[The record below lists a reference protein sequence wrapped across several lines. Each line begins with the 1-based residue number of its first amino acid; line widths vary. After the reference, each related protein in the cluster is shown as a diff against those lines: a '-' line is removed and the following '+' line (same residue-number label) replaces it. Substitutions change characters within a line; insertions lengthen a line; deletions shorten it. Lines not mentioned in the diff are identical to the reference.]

1 MRRRTLAQ
9 LVVVGML
16 LALVSGGTG
25 AQGAA
30 EPGVVH
36 FTAAGDW
43 GSNANTRAVLAG
55 MDAQNPDLT
64 LAVGDLSYGVTG
76 QEQAWCD
83 MVTGILGAGY
93 PFELLAGNHES
104 NGQNGNINDFSACLP
119 NQLPG
124 VVGTYG
130 RQWYVDV
137 PQVDPIVRF
146 VMISPALPFANPTA
160 NWTYAAGTPQYD
172 WTAAAID
179 GARANDVPWVV
190 VGVHKPCYSLGQ
202 YTCDIGADLT
212 DLLISKRVDLVIN
225 GHEHLYQRTHQ
236 LGTTTGCATVPA
248 GTFDADCVADSDATM
263 NRGAGTVFATAG
275 LSGQEQRTVNTA
287 DTEAGYFATASG
299 SNQNPA
305 YGFLDVTA
313 TPDDLTA
320 RFVPVIGTFT
330 DSFVIHNGP
339 PPPNVQP
346 TAAFTSTTNNLTA
359 TFDGRGSSDP
369 EGPLASYS
377 WDFGDSTPLGSGAQ
391 PVHPYGTAGTYQVTL
406 TVTDGAG
413 AVSDPV
419 TQPVTVTDPPPG
431 PVDFV
436 VDDFGRTVANGLG
449 TADTGGAWSI
459 TGTAA
464 NFAVNNGSGAI
475 TSPSTGQTRSA
486 WLGATTRT
494 DTDLRLTLSLD
505 KVPTGSGAYL
515 DVVGR
520 RVSTNNEYRARMVM
534 ASTGRIT
541 VQLTALKG
549 TGTPVAVAT
558 AVTLPTTIT
567 YSAGSQLNVRMQVT
581 GTNPTT
587 VRLKVWPATQAEPT
601 AWQSTGTD
609 TFAAL
614 QSPGA
619 VGLTTYLSSSV
630 TNAPV
635 VVRMDALT
643 ARPVA

>member
-1 MRRRTLAQ
+1 MRTRTLAQ
-9 LVVVGML
+9 VVVIGML
-16 LALVSGGTG
+16 LALVSGGTV
-25 AQGAA
+25 AQGAG

-36 FTAAGDW
+36 FTAAGDF
-43 GSNANTRAVLAG
+43 GSNNNTNAVLAG
-55 MDAQNPDLT
+55 MAAADPDLT
-64 LAVGDLSYGVTG
+64 LALGDLSYGAAG
-76 QEQAWCD
+76 AEQAWCD
-83 MVTGILGAGY
+83 RVTAQMGVGY
-93 PFELLAGNHES
+93 PFELISGNHES

-137 PQVDPIVRF
+137 PQVDPLVRF

-160 NWTYAAGTPQYD
+160 TWTYAAGTAQYN
-172 WTAAAID
+172 WTSSAID
-179 GARANDVPWVV
+179 GARANDIPWVV
-190 VGVHKPCYSLGQ
+190 VGLHKPCFSLGQ
-202 YTCDIGADLT
+202 YTCEIGSDLK
-212 DLLISKRVDLVIN
+212 DLLISKRVDLVLS

-236 LGTTTGCATVPA
+236 LGTRTGCATVPA
-248 GTFDADCVADSDATM
+248 GSVDSDCLVDTDATM
-263 NRGAGTVFATAG
+263 NQGAGTVFVTSG
-275 LSGQEQRTVNTA
+275 LSGQEQRDVNNA

-299 SNQNPA
+299 GNVNPTN
-305 YGFLDVTA
+305 GFFDVEVTA
-313 TPDDLTA
+313 DDLTA
-320 RFVPVIGTFT
+320 DFVPVQGGTFT
-330 DSFVIHNGP
+330 DHFTIHKGT
-339 PPPNVQP
+339 PPPNSPP
-346 TAAFTSTTNNLTA
+346 TAAFTSSVTNLTA

-369 EGPLASYS
+369 DGPIASYS
-377 WDFGDSTPLGSGAQ
+377 WNFGDSTPAGSGAQ
-391 PVHPYGTAGTYQVTL
+391 PSHTYATAGTYDVTL
-406 TVTDGAG
+406 TVTDGAN
-413 AVSDPV
+413 ATDTETAQV
-419 TQPVTVTDPPPG
+419 TDTDPPPG

-436 VDDFGRTVANGLG
+436 VDNFGRTVANGLG
-449 TADTGGAWSI
+449 TADTGGAWSVA
-459 TGTAA
+459 GTAA

-475 TSPSTGQTRSA
+475 TLPSTGQTRSA
-486 WLGATTRT
+486 WLGSTTRT

-558 AVTLPTTIT
+558 AVTLPATIT

-601 AWQSTGTD
+601 AWQTTGTD

-619 VGLTTYLSSSV
+619 VGITNYLSSSV

>member
-1 MRRRTLAQ
+1 MN
-9 LVVVGML
+9 
-16 LALVSGGTG
+16 
-25 AQGAA
+25 A
-30 EPGVVH
+30 E
-36 FTAAGDW
+36 D
-43 GSNANTRAVLAG
+43 
-55 MDAQNPDLT
+55 PDLT
-64 LAVGDLSYGVTG
+64 LAVGDLSYGTTG

-93 PFELLAGNHES
+93 PFELVSGNHES

-146 VMISPALPFANPTA
+146 VMISPALPFTNPTA
-160 NWTYAAGTPQYD
+160 TWTYAAGTPQYN

-190 VGVHKPCYSLGQ
+190 VGVHKPCFSLGQ
-202 YTCDIGADLT
+202 YTCEIGADLNN
-212 DLLISKRVDLVIN
+212 LLISKRVDLVIT

-236 LGTTTGCATVPA
+236 LGTTTDCTTVPA
-248 GTFDADCVADSDATM
+248 GTFDADCVVDGDAAM
-263 NRGAGTVFATAG
+263 NRGAGTVFVTSG
-275 LSGQEQRTVNTA
+275 LSGQEQRTINNA
-287 DTEAGYFATASG
+287 DSEIGYFATASG

-305 YGFLDVTA
+305 YGFFDVEA

-320 RFVPVIGTFT
+320 RFVPVGTGTFT

-339 PPPNVQP
+339 PPPNQKP
-346 TAAFTSTTNNLTA
+346 TAAFTSTTTNRTA
-359 TFDGRGSSDP
+359 TFDGRGSTDP
-369 EGPLASYS
+369 EGPVASYS
-377 WDFGDSTPLGSGAQ
+377 WDFGDSTALGSGAQ
-391 PVHPYGTAGTYQVTL
+391 PSHPYAVAGTYQVTL

-413 AVSDPV
+413 LASDPL

-436 VDDFGRTVANGLG
+436 TDTFARTVSNGWG
-449 TADTGGAWSI
+449 SAEVGGPWTI
-459 TGTAA
+459 IGTAA
-464 NFAVNNGSGAI
+464 NFAVAGGSGAI
-475 TSPSTGQTRSA
+475 TSPSTGQTRSVY
-486 WLGATTRT
+486 LGSTTRT
-494 DTDLRLTLSLD
+494 DSDLRLTLSLD

-534 ASTGRIT
+534 ASNGRIT

-549 TGTPVAVAT
+549 NGTPVAVAT
-558 AVTLPTTIT
+558 AVTLPATIS

-601 AWQSTGTD
+601 AWQTTGTD

-614 QSPGA
+614 QNPGA

-635 VVRMDALT
+635 VVRLDNLT